1 MTVRFRLDLLNEETF
16 MMPTVKIPRTT
27 RACLCVAVAA
37 ALGGLTACATTASSG
52 GSTGGGG
59 GTGPITFGVLHP
71 FTGAY
76 ASVGEA
82 ALQGV
87 TVAVS
92 EINANGGILG
102 RQLQIVH
109 ADTLGD
115 PVDAVPAAE
124 HMIAQNHPV
133 GIIGPGGLEIGA
145 IQRILDADKI
155 PFEFEGGDTAFD
167 NTTDPMLWRDSPSDL
182 QEGVAMAVWA
192 LEHGEKKA
200 AFMMSSIT
208 TAQDFI
214 PFIQDAYKAGGGTI
228 VANETLTPGL
238 TSYRT
243 EALKVTQAKP
253 DVIFSQME
261 PPTAA
266 VLTQDFKEIDNLAIP
281 FIASDTSAAAEWIK
295 AVTPT
300 VANKAVLSAEGAS
313 ATSPANAVFMQ
324 YFNQDFKGQQP
335 LASATY
341 SYDATIALALA
352 IDKAGTTNGPTYAKD
367 IPLVTT
373 APGTVV
379 YDYKT
384 ASADLKAGKKI
395 NYDGASGDMDY
406 NQFHNVFGPYELVKS
421 TPAGVEQPVGTISAA
436 QLEKATPKGQ

>member
-1 MTVRFRLDLLNEETF
+1 
-16 MMPTVKIPRTT
+16 MPSLKVPRAS
-27 RACLCVAVAA
+27 RAGLCVALAVAVS
-37 ALGGLTACATTASSG
+37 GLTACATTASSG
-52 GSTGGGG
+52 GSSGSGSGS
-59 GTGPITFGVLHP
+59 GPITFGVLHP

-87 TVAVS
+87 TVAAS

-102 RQLQIVH
+102 RKLQIVH

-124 HMIAQNHPV
+124 HMIASNHPV
-133 GIIGPGGLEIGA
+133 GIIGPGGLEIGS

-192 LEHGEKKA
+192 LQHGYKRA
-200 AFMMSSIT
+200 AFMMSTIT

-214 PFIQDAYKAGGGTI
+214 PYIQGAYKAGGGTI
-228 VANETLTPGL
+228 VANESLTPGL

-243 EALKVTQAKP
+243 EALKVAQAHP
-253 DVIFSQME
+253 QVIFSQME

-295 AVTPT
+295 AVTPA
-300 VANKAVLSAEGAS
+300 VANKAVLSCEGAS
-313 ATSPANAVFMQ
+313 ATSPANAVFMK
-324 YFNQDFKGQQP
+324 YFNQDYKDQQP

-352 IDKAGTTNGPTYAKD
+352 IDKAGTTDGPSYAKD

-373 APGTVV
+373 APGTTV
-379 YDYKT
+379 YDYQ
-384 ASADLKAGKKI
+384 SALAAIKAGKKI
-395 NYDGASGDMDY
+395 NYDGASGSMDY
-406 NQFHNVFGPYELVKS
+406 NQFHNVFGPYEMVRSDLS
-421 TPAGVEQPVGTISAA
+421 GNEQVVGTISASE
-436 QLEKATPKGQ
+436 LEAATPKGL

>member
-1 MTVRFRLDLLNEETF
+1 
-16 MMPTVKIPRTT
+16 MPILKIPRTS
-27 RACLCVAVAA
+27 RAFLSLTLVAG
-37 ALGGLTACATTASSG
+37 LGTLTACASSSSSG
-52 GSTGGGG
+52 GSGGSSSS
-59 GTGPITFGVLHP
+59 PIVFGVLHP

-87 TVAVS
+87 TVAAS
-92 EINANGGILG
+92 EINASGGILG
-102 RQLQIVH
+102 HQLQIVH

-115 PVDAVPAAE
+115 PVDAVPAAQ
-124 HMIAQNHPV
+124 HMIATNHPV
-133 GIIGPGGLEIGA
+133 GIIGPGGLEIGS
-145 IQRILDADKI
+145 IQRILDADQI

-182 QEGVAMAVWA
+182 QEGVAMALYA
-192 LEHGEKKA
+192 LQKGYKRA

-214 PFIQDAYKAGGGTI
+214 PYIQGAYKNGGGTI

-243 EALKVTQAKP
+243 EALKVAQAHP
-253 DVIFSQME
+253 QVIFSQME

-266 VLTQDFKEIDNLAIP
+266 VLTQNFKEIDNLAIP
-281 FIASDTSAAAEWIK
+281 IVASDTSAAAEWIK
-295 AVTPT
+295 AVTAA
-300 VANKAVLSAEGAS
+300 VANKAVVSCEGAT
-313 ATSPANAVFMQ
+313 ATSPASTAFMK
-324 YFNQDFKGQQP
+324 YFNQDYKGQQP

-367 IPLVTT
+367 IPLVTSP
-373 APGTVV
+373 PGTVV
-379 YDYKT
+379 YSYAT
-384 ASADLKAGKKI
+384 GLADLKAGEKI
-395 NYDGASGDMDY
+395 NYDGASGNMDY
-406 NQFHNVFGPYELVKS
+406 NQYHNVFGPYQLVRS
-421 TPAGVEQPVGTISAA
+421 DLSGNEQVVGTISAA
-436 QLEKATPKGQ
+436 QLEAGTPTGA

>member
-1 MTVRFRLDLLNEETF
+1 
-16 MMPTVKIPRTT
+16 MPILRVPRTY
-27 RACLCVAVAA
+27 RAGMCIVLAA
-37 ALGGLTACATTASSG
+37 AVSTLSACATTTSG
-52 GSTGGGG
+52 GSGGSSSLGSG
-59 GTGPITFGVLHP
+59 SSPVTFGVLHP

-87 TVAVS
+87 TVAAS

-102 RQLQIVH
+102 HKLQIVH

-124 HMIAQNHPV
+124 HMIASSHPV

-145 IQRILDADKI
+145 IQRILDTDKI

-192 LEHGEKKA
+192 LEHGYKKA
-200 AFMMSSIT
+200 AFMMSTIT

-214 PFIQDAYKAGGGTI
+214 PYIQGAYKAGGGTI
-228 VANETLTPGL
+228 VANESLTPGL

-243 EALKVTQAKP
+243 EALKVAQAHP
-253 DVIFSQME
+253 QVIFSQME

-266 VLTQDFKEIDNLAIP
+266 VVTQNFKEIDNLAIP
-281 FIASDTSAAAEWIK
+281 IIASDTSAAAEWIK
-295 AVTPT
+295 AVTPA
-300 VANKAVLSAEGAS
+300 VANKTVLSCEGAA

-324 YFNQDFKGQQP
+324 YFNQDYKGQQP
-335 LASATY
+335 LANATY
-341 SYDATIALALA
+341 AYDATIALALA

-367 IPLVTT
+367 IPLVTSP
-373 APGTVV
+373 PGTAV

-384 ASADLKAGKKI
+384 AMADLKAGKKI
-395 NYDGASGDMDY
+395 NYDGASGNMDY
-406 NQFHNVFGPYELVKS
+406 NQYHNVFGPYEMVRSNL
-421 TPAGVEQPVGTISAA
+421 AGVEQVTGTISSA
-436 QLEKATPKGQ
+436 QLEQATPKGA

>member
-1 MTVRFRLDLLNEETF
+1 M
-16 MMPTVKIPRTT
+16 TT
-27 RACLCVAVAA
+27 RSIRPPVPRSFAGIALVASLMLLLAAC
-37 ALGGLTACATTASSG
+37 GSGSSG
-52 GSTGGGG
+52 GSGSGGSGG
-59 GTGPITFGVLHP
+59 SPITFGVLHP
-71 FTGAY
+71 FTGSY

-87 TVAVS
+87 TVATT
-92 EINANGGILG
+92 EINAAGGILG
-102 RQLQIVH
+102 RKLQIVH

-124 HMIAQNHPV
+124 HMIASNHPAAV
-133 GIIGPGGLEIGA
+133 IGPGGLEIGSV
-145 IQRILDADKI
+145 QRVLDGDKI

-182 QEGVAMAVWA
+182 QEGVAMALYA
-192 LEHGEKKA
+192 LQHGYKRA

-214 PFIQDAYKAGGGTI
+214 PYIEGAYKAGGGTI
-228 VANETLTPGL
+228 VANATMTPGL
-238 TSYRT
+238 TSYRS
-243 EALKVTQAKP
+243 EVLKVVQAKAQ
-253 DVIFSQME
+253 VIFSQVE

-266 VLTQDFKEIDNLAIP
+266 VMTQDFKEIDNLGIP
-281 FIASDTSAAAEWIK
+281 IIASDTSAAAEWIK
-295 AVTPT
+295 AVTPA
-300 VANKAVLSAEGAS
+300 VAHKVIVSCEGAT
-313 ATSPANAVFMQ
+313 ATSPASAVFMR
-324 YFNQDFKGQQP
+324 YFNQDYKGQQP

-352 IDKAGTTNGPTYAKD
+352 IDKAGSTTGPTFAKD

-384 ASADLKAGKKI
+384 ALADIKAGKDV
-395 NYDGASGDMDY
+395 NYDGASGNMDY
-406 NQFHNVFGPYELVKS
+406 NKYHNVFGPYQLVRS
-421 TPAGVEQPVGTISAA
+421 NLAGVEQVVATISAS
-436 QLEKATPKGQ
+436 QLEKGTPAGS

>member
-1 MTVRFRLDLLNEETF
+1 MIPVL
-16 MMPTVKIPRTT
+16 KIPRTT
-27 RACLCVAVAA
+27 RACLCVAIAA
-37 ALGGLTACATTASSG
+37 SLAGLTACASSPSSG
-52 GSTGGGG
+52 GSSGSNSS
-59 GTGPITFGVLHP
+59 PITLGVLHP

-82 ALQGV
+82 SLQGV

-102 RQLQIVH
+102 RKAQIVH

-124 HMIAQNHPV
+124 HMIAQSHPV
-133 GIIGPGGLEIGA
+133 GVIGPGGLEIGA
-145 IQRILDADKI
+145 IQRILDSNKI
-155 PFEFEGGDTAFD
+155 PFGFEGGDTAFD

-192 LEHGEKKA
+192 LEHGYKKA

-214 PFIQDAYKAGGGTI
+214 PFIQAAYKAGGGTI

-238 TSYRT
+238 TSYRS
-243 EALKVTQAKP
+243 EVLKVDQAKP
-253 DVIFSQME
+253 QVIFSQME

-266 VLTQDFKEIDNLAIP
+266 VLTQNFKEINNLAIP
-281 FIASDTSAAAEWIK
+281 IIASDTSAAAEWIK
-295 AVTPT
+295 AVTPA
-300 VANKAVLSAEGAS
+300 VANKAVLSAEGATS
-313 ATSPANAVFMQ
+313 TSPANAVFMK

-352 IDKAGTTNGPTYAKD
+352 MDKAGTTDGPTYAKD
-367 IPLVTT
+367 IPLVTSP
-373 APGTVV
+373 PGTVV

-384 ASADLKAGKKI
+384 ALADLKAGTKI
-395 NYDGASGDMDY
+395 NYDGASGNMDY
-406 NQFHNVFGPYELVKS
+406 NQFHNVFGPFELVRS
-421 TPAGVEQPVGTISAA
+421 SLAGVEQAVGTVSAS

>member
-1 MTVRFRLDLLNEETF
+1 MAILRV
-16 MMPTVKIPRTT
+16 PRTY
-27 RACLCVAVAA
+27 RAGMCIVLAA
-37 ALGGLTACATTASSG
+37 AVSTLSACATTTSG
-52 GSTGGGG
+52 GSGGSSSLGSG
-59 GTGPITFGVLHP
+59 SSPVTFGVLHP

-87 TVAVS
+87 TVAAS

-102 RQLQIVH
+102 HKLQIVH

-124 HMIAQNHPV
+124 HMIASSHPV

-145 IQRILDADKI
+145 IQRILDTDKI

-192 LEHGEKKA
+192 LEHGYKKA
-200 AFMMSSIT
+200 AFMMSTIT

-214 PFIQDAYKAGGGTI
+214 PYIQGAYKAGGGTI
-228 VANETLTPGL
+228 VANESLTPGL

-243 EALKVTQAKP
+243 EALKVAQAHP
-253 DVIFSQME
+253 QVIFSQME

-266 VLTQDFKEIDNLAIP
+266 VVTQNFKEIDNLAIP
-281 FIASDTSAAAEWIK
+281 IIASDTSAAAEWIK
-295 AVTPT
+295 AVTPA
-300 VANKAVLSAEGAS
+300 VANKAVLSCEGAAS
-313 ATSPANAVFMQ
+313 TSPANAVFMQ
-324 YFNQDFKGQQP
+324 YFNQDYKGQQP

-341 SYDATIALALA
+341 AYDATIALALA

-367 IPLVTT
+367 IPLVTSP
-373 APGTVV
+373 PGTVV

-384 ASADLKAGKKI
+384 AMADLKAGKKI
-395 NYDGASGDMDY
+395 NYDGASGNMDY
-406 NQFHNVFGPYELVKS
+406 NQYHNVFGPYEMVRSNL
-421 TPAGVEQPVGTISAA
+421 AGVEQVAGTISSA
-436 QLEKATPKGQ
+436 QLEQATPKGA

>member
-1 MTVRFRLDLLNEETF
+1 
-16 MMPTVKIPRTT
+16 MPILKIPRTS
-27 RACLCVAVAA
+27 RAFLSLTLVAG
-37 ALGGLTACATTASSG
+37 LGTLTACASSSSSG
-52 GSTGGGG
+52 GSGGSSSS
-59 GTGPITFGVLHP
+59 PIVFGVLHP

-87 TVAVS
+87 TVAAS
-92 EINANGGILG
+92 EINASGGILG
-102 RQLQIVH
+102 HQLQIVH

-115 PVDAVPAAE
+115 PVDAVPAAQ
-124 HMIAQNHPV
+124 HMIATNHPV
-133 GIIGPGGLEIGA
+133 GIIGPGGLEIGS
-145 IQRILDADKI
+145 IQRILDADQI

-182 QEGVAMAVWA
+182 QEGVAMALYA
-192 LEHGEKKA
+192 LQKGYKRA

-214 PFIQDAYKAGGGTI
+214 PYIQGAYKNGGGTI

-243 EALKVTQAKP
+243 EALKVAQAHP
-253 DVIFSQME
+253 QVIFSQME

-266 VLTQDFKEIDNLAIP
+266 VLTQNFKEIDNLAIP
-281 FIASDTSAAAEWIK
+281 IVASDTSAAAEWIK
-295 AVTPT
+295 AVTAA
-300 VANKAVLSAEGAS
+300 VANKAVVSCEGAT
-313 ATSPANAVFMQ
+313 ATSPASTAFMK
-324 YFNQDFKGQQP
+324 YFNQDYKGQQP

-367 IPLVTT
+367 IPLVTSP
-373 APGTVV
+373 PGTVV
-379 YDYKT
+379 YSYAT
-384 ASADLKAGKKI
+384 GLADLKAGEKI
-395 NYDGASGDMDY
+395 NYDGASGNMDY
-406 NQFHNVFGPYELVKS
+406 NQYHNVFGPYQLVRS
-421 TPAGVEQPVGTISAA
+421 DLSGNEQVVGTISAA
-436 QLEKATPKGQ
+436 QLEAGTPKGA

>member
-1 MTVRFRLDLLNEETF
+1 MTTRNRR
-16 MMPTVKIPRTT
+16 PRAPRT
-27 RACLCVAVAA
+27 LV
-37 ALGGLTACATTASSG
+37 GATFTASLMLLAACSAA
-52 GSTGGGG
+52 STGSGSSGSLG
-59 GTGPITFGVLHP
+59 ASGSPITFGVLHP

-82 ALQGV
+82 SLQGV
-87 TVAVS
+87 TVAAS
-92 EINANGGILG
+92 EINAAGGILG
-102 RQLQIVH
+102 HKLQIVH

-124 HMIAQNHPV
+124 HMIATNHPSA
-133 GIIGPGGLEIGA
+133 IIGPGGLEIGS
-145 IQRILDADKI
+145 IQRIMDANKI

-182 QEGVAMAVWA
+182 QEGVAMALYA
-192 LEHGEKKA
+192 LQHGYKHA

-214 PFIQDAYKAGGGTI
+214 PYIKKAYEAGGGTI
-228 VANETLTPGL
+228 VANVTMTPGL
-238 TSYRT
+238 TSYRS
-243 EALKVTQAKP
+243 EVLKVVQSKAQ
-253 DVIFSQME
+253 VIFSQIE

-266 VLTQDFKEIDNLAIP
+266 VMTQNFKQIDNLAIP
-281 FIASDTSAAAEWIK
+281 IVASDTSAAAEWIK
-295 AVTPT
+295 AVTPA
-300 VANKAVLSAEGAS
+300 VANKAVVSCQGAT
-313 ATSPANAVFMQ
+313 ATSPATAVFTK

-335 LASATY
+335 LASALY

-352 IDKAGTTNGPTYAKD
+352 ITKAGSTNGPTFAKD

-373 APGTVV
+373 APGTLV

-384 ASADLKAGKKI
+384 AVADIKAGKKV
-395 NYDGASGDMDY
+395 NYEGASGSMDY

-421 TPAGVEQPVGTISAA
+421 NLAGVEQVTATISAA
-436 QLEKATPKGQ
+436 QLEKGTPKGL

>member
-1 MTVRFRLDLLNEETF
+1 
-16 MMPTVKIPRTT
+16 MMSVLKIPGKT

-37 ALGGLTACATTASSG
+37 SLAGLTACASSPGSG
-52 GSTGGGG
+52 GGASTS
-59 GTGPITFGVLHP
+59 PITFGVLHP

-87 TVAVS
+87 TVAAS

-102 RQLQIVH
+102 RKLEIVH

-124 HMIAQNHPV
+124 QMIAASHPV

-155 PFEFEGGDTAFD
+155 PFEFEGGDTAYD

-192 LEHGEKKA
+192 LEHGEKRA
-200 AFMMSSIT
+200 AFMMSTIT

-214 PFIQDAYKAGGGTI
+214 PYIEAAYKAGGGTI
-228 VANETLTPGL
+228 VANESLTPGL
-238 TSYRT
+238 TSFRT
-243 EALKVTQAKP
+243 EALKVSQAKP
-253 DVIFSQME
+253 QVIFSQME

-281 FIASDTSAAAEWIK
+281 IIASDTSAAAEWIK
-295 AVTPT
+295 AVTPA

-313 ATSPANAVFMQ
+313 ATSPANAVFMK

-352 IDKAGTTNGPTYAKD
+352 IDKAGTTVGTTYAKD
-367 IPLVTT
+367 IPLVTSP
-373 APGTVV
+373 PGTVV

-384 ASADLKAGKKI
+384 ALADLKAGMKI

-406 NQFHNVFGPYELVKS
+406 NQFHNVFGPYELVRS
-421 TPAGVEQPVGTISAA
+421 SLTGVEQVVGTVSAA

>member
-1 MTVRFRLDLLNEETF
+1 
-16 MMPTVKIPRTT
+16 MPILKIPRTS
-27 RACLCVAVAA
+27 RAFLSLTLVAG
-37 ALGGLTACATTASSG
+37 LGTLTACASSSSSG
-52 GSTGGGG
+52 GSGGSSSS
-59 GTGPITFGVLHP
+59 PIVFGVLHP

-87 TVAVS
+87 TVAAS
-92 EINANGGILG
+92 EINASGGILG
-102 RQLQIVH
+102 HQLQIVH

-115 PVDAVPAAE
+115 PVDAVPAAQ
-124 HMIAQNHPV
+124 HMIATNHPV
-133 GIIGPGGLEIGA
+133 GIIGPGGLEIGS
-145 IQRILDADKI
+145 IQRILDADQI

-182 QEGVAMAVWA
+182 QEGVAMALYA
-192 LEHGEKKA
+192 LQKGYKRA

-214 PFIQDAYKAGGGTI
+214 PYIQGAYKNGGGTI

-243 EALKVTQAKP
+243 EALKVAQAHP
-253 DVIFSQME
+253 QVIFSQME

-266 VLTQDFKEIDNLAIP
+266 VLTQNFKEIDNLAIP
-281 FIASDTSAAAEWIK
+281 IVASDTSAAAEWIK
-295 AVTPT
+295 AVTAA
-300 VANKAVLSAEGAS
+300 VANKAVVSCEGAT
-313 ATSPANAVFMQ
+313 ATSPASTAFMK
-324 YFNQDFKGQQP
+324 YFNQDYKGQQP

-367 IPLVTT
+367 IPLVTSP
-373 APGTVV
+373 PGTVV
-379 YDYKT
+379 YSY
-384 ASADLKAGKKI
+384 AQGLSDLKAGKKI
-395 NYDGASGDMDY
+395 NYDGASGNMDY
-406 NQFHNVFGPYELVKS
+406 NTYHNVFGPYELVRS
-421 TPAGVEQPVGTISAA
+421 DLTGNEQVVGTISAA
-436 QLEKATPKGQ
+436 QLEAGTPKGA

>member
-1 MTVRFRLDLLNEETF
+1 MLPSL
-16 MMPTVKIPRTT
+16 KIPRTT
-27 RACLCVAVAA
+27 RACLCAAVAA
-37 ALGGLTACATTASSG
+37 SLAGLTACASSPSSG
-52 GSTGGGG
+52 GSGGNSSA
-59 GTGPITFGVLHP
+59 PVTFGVLHP

-82 ALQGV
+82 SLQGV
-87 TVAVS
+87 QVAIA
-92 EINANGGILG
+92 EINANGGVLG
-102 RQLQIVH
+102 RKLQVVH

-124 HMIAQNHPV
+124 HMIAQSHPV

-145 IQRILDADKI
+145 IQRILDSSKI

-192 LEHGEKKA
+192 LEHGQKKA

-214 PFIQDAYKAGGGTI
+214 PFIQAAYKAGGGTI

-243 EALKVTQAKP
+243 EALKVAQAKP

-266 VLTQDFKEIDNLAIP
+266 VLTQNFKEINNLAIP

-295 AVTPT
+295 AVTPA
-300 VANKAVLSAEGAS
+300 VANKVVLSAQGAS
-313 ATSPANAVFMQ
+313 STSPANAEFMK
-324 YFNQDFKGQQP
+324 YFNQVFQGQQP
-335 LASATY
+335 LASAIY

-352 IDKAGTTNGPTYAKD
+352 IDKAGTTDGPSYAKD
-367 IPLVTT
+367 IPLVTSP
-373 APGTVV
+373 PGTTV

-384 ASADLKAGKKI
+384 ALADLKAGKEI
-395 NYDGASGDMDY
+395 NYDGASGNMDY
-406 NQFHNVFGPYELVKS
+406 NQFHNVFGPYELVRAN
-421 TPAGVEQPVGTISAA
+421 TAGVEQSVGTISAA
-436 QLEKATPKGQ
+436 QLEQATPKGQ

>member
-1 MTVRFRLDLLNEETF
+1 
-16 MMPTVKIPRTT
+16 
-27 RACLCVAVAA
+27 
-37 ALGGLTACATTASSG
+37 
-52 GSTGGGG
+52 
-59 GTGPITFGVLHP
+59 VLHP

-87 TVAVS
+87 TVAAS
-92 EINANGGILG
+92 EINASGGILG
-102 RQLQIVH
+102 HQLQIVH

-115 PVDAVPAAE
+115 PVDAVPAAQ
-124 HMIAQNHPV
+124 HMIATNHPV
-133 GIIGPGGLEIGA
+133 GIIGPGGLEIGS
-145 IQRILDADKI
+145 IQRILDADQI

-182 QEGVAMAVWA
+182 QEGVAMALYA
-192 LEHGEKKA
+192 LQKGYKRA

-214 PFIQDAYKAGGGTI
+214 PYIQGAYKNGGGTI

-243 EALKVTQAKP
+243 EALKVAQAHP
-253 DVIFSQME
+253 QVIFSQME

-266 VLTQDFKEIDNLAIP
+266 VLTQNFKEIDNLAIP
-281 FIASDTSAAAEWIK
+281 IVASDTSAAAEWIK
-295 AVTPT
+295 AVTAA
-300 VANKAVLSAEGAS
+300 VANKAVVSCEGAT
-313 ATSPANAVFMQ
+313 ATSPASTAFMK
-324 YFNQDFKGQQP
+324 YFNQDYKGQQP

-367 IPLVTT
+367 IPLVTSP
-373 APGTVV
+373 PGTVV
-379 YDYKT
+379 YSYAT
-384 ASADLKAGKKI
+384 GLADLKAGEKI
-395 NYDGASGDMDY
+395 NYDGASGNMDY
-406 NQFHNVFGPYELVKS
+406 NQYHNVFGPYQLVRS
-421 TPAGVEQPVGTISAA
+421 DLSGNEQVVGTISAA
-436 QLEKATPKGQ
+436 QLEAGTPKGA

>member
-1 MTVRFRLDLLNEETF
+1 MTLRSTRP
-16 MMPTVKIPRTT
+16 MAPRMLVGAT
-27 RACLCVAVAA
+27 
-37 ALGGLTACATTASSG
+37 LTATLALLAACSSGTSGSG
-52 GSTGGGG
+52 GSAGSPSLTG
-59 GTGPITFGVLHP
+59 TVTFGVLHP

-82 ALQGV
+82 SLQGV
-87 TVAVS
+87 TVAAS

-102 RQLQIVH
+102 HKLTIVH

-124 HMIAQNHPV
+124 HMIASSHPSA
-133 GIIGPGGLEIGA
+133 IIGPGGLKIGS
-145 IQRILDADKI
+145 IQRILDANKI

-182 QEGVAMAVWA
+182 QEGVAMALYA
-192 LEHGEKKA
+192 LHHGYKRA

-214 PFIQDAYKAGGGTI
+214 PYIEGAYKAGGGQI
-228 VANETLTPGL
+228 VANETMTPGL
-238 TSYRT
+238 TSYRS
-243 EALKVTQAKP
+243 EVLKVVQAKAQ
-253 DVIFSQME
+253 VIFSQIE

-266 VLTQDFKEIDNLAIP
+266 VMTQDFKEIDNLAIP
-281 FIASDTSAAAEWIK
+281 IVASDTSAAAEWIK
-295 AVTPT
+295 AVTPA
-300 VANKAVLSAEGAS
+300 VANKAIVSCEGATAS
-313 ATSPANAVFMQ
+313 SPASPVFMK
-324 YFNQDFKGQQP
+324 YFKQDFKGQP

-352 IDKAGTTNGPTYAKD
+352 MAKAKSTTGTVFAKD

-384 ASADLKAGKKI
+384 GLADIKAGKKI
-395 NYDGASGDMDY
+395 NYDGASGNMGY
-406 NQFHNVFGPYELVKS
+406 NQFHNVFGPYQLVKS
-421 TPAGVEQPVGTISAA
+421 SLSGTEQVVATISAA
-436 QLEKATPKGQ
+436 DLEKGTPKGL

>member
-1 MTVRFRLDLLNEETF
+1 MLVGAT
-16 MMPTVKIPRTT
+16 
-27 RACLCVAVAA
+27 
-37 ALGGLTACATTASSG
+37 LTATLAMLAACSSG
-52 GSTGGGG
+52 SSGSSGSAGSPGLS
-59 GTGPITFGVLHP
+59 GTITFGVLHP

-82 ALQGV
+82 SLQGA
-87 TVAVS
+87 TVAAS

-102 RQLQIVH
+102 HKLQLVH

-124 HMIAQNHPV
+124 HMIASSHPAA
-133 GIIGPGGLEIGA
+133 IIGPGGLEIGS

-182 QEGVAMAVWA
+182 QEGVAMALYA
-192 LEHGEKKA
+192 LHHGYKRA

-214 PFIQDAYKAGGGTI
+214 PYIEGAYKAGGGTI
-228 VANETLTPGL
+228 VANETMTPGL
-238 TSYRT
+238 TSYRS
-243 EALKVTQAKP
+243 EVLKVVQAKAQ
-253 DVIFSQME
+253 VIFSQIE

-266 VLTQDFKEIDNLAIP
+266 VMTQDFKEIDNLAIP
-281 FIASDTSAAAEWIK
+281 IVASDTSAAAEWIK
-295 AVTPT
+295 AVTPA
-300 VANKAVLSAEGAS
+300 VANKAIVSCEGAT
-313 ATSPANAVFMQ
+313 ATSPASPVFMK
-324 YFNQDFKGQQP
+324 YFKQDFKGKP

-341 SYDATIALALA
+341 SYDATLALALA
-352 IDKAGTTNGPTYAKD
+352 IDKAHSTTGTAFAKD
-367 IPLVTT
+367 IPLVTS

-384 ASADLKAGKKI
+384 GLADIKAGKKI
-395 NYDGASGDMDY
+395 NYDGASGNMDY
-406 NQFHNVFGPYELVKS
+406 NQFHNVFGPYQLVKANLS
-421 TPAGVEQPVGTISAA
+421 GVEQVVGTISAA
-436 QLEKATPKGQ
+436 QLEKGTPKGL